1 MKMCQMKVEF
11 SSAYSVNIIF
21 INQVCNLLCGN
32 GPVDKSLPKVSMVL
46 SSNPCG
52 GNSFLKWVFRIE
64 RWI

>member
-1 MKMCQMKVEF
+1 MKVEF
-11 SSAYSVNIIF
+11 SSAYSVNVIF
-21 INQVCNLLCGN
+21 LYQVGKPLCGN
-32 GPVDKSLPKVSMVL
+32 GPVDKSLPKVSKVL